1 MSFAEALG
9 PSTNLL
15 IIDMM
20 VDGIARTRIDVQNE
34 LIMIKDR
41 YNVKS
46 LLLDARKVDTGIES
60 ITYWCE
66 LLAENGFLQKV
77 SAKPA
82 TYKIHSNILV
92 SNDNEG
98 LMLLRK
104 DALED

>member
-1 MSFAEALG
+1 MSFADSLG
-9 PSTNLL
+9 PSSNLL

-20 VDGIARTRIDVQNE
+20 TDDLARTRLQVQDE
-34 LIMIKDR
+34 LIRIKDR
-41 YNVKS
+41 LNAVSY
-46 LLLDARKVDTGIES
+46 DHARKVDTGIES

-66 LLAENGFLQKV
+66 LLAENGFLEKV

-82 TYKIHSNILV
+82 TYKIHPNILV

-104 DALED
+104 DALDV